1 MIVKCIDGKK
11 SVINYIL
18 IQQYLKKDDLVKDF
32 IKSIFAK
39 NNRMTFNDLDLSNQL
54 QYAIDDLG
62 FEKPT
67 PIQSQAFSVV
77 RSGKDV
83 VGIAQTGT
91 GKTFAYMLPILRD
104 LKFSKQQHPRVLV
117 LVPTRELVIQVVDE
131 IEKLAK
137 YINVRVL
144 GVYGGTNINTQKQA
158 ILQGQDIIVAT
169 PGRLYDLGLSNA
181 LKLKSI
187 QKLVIDE
194 VDVMLDLGFRFQ
206 LMNIFDIIP
215 QRRQNVLFSATMT
228 EDVDKLIYDYFKNPQ
243 KISIAVSGTPLDNIE
258 QISYNVPNFF
268 TKVNLLNHLLND
280 KQTFHKVLI
289 FVAFKRSAD
298 LLFKHLEEVFGSE
311 TCVIHSNKTQNYR
324 IRSIKQ
330 FDEGNNRILVA
341 TDVMARGLD
350 FDEVSHVIN
359 FDTPIFPENYMHRIG
374 RTGRAEKAGKTILF
388 STEKEQEAKK
398 EIENLMDYQIP
409 VFELPS
415 AIEISKLLTEDERP
429 REDREQSKNRT
440 KQEYV
445 PGPAFHEKSEKNSKV
460 NLGGSYRREIAKK
473 YKKPKTRGDKNYN
486 RRNKKK

>member
-1 MIVKCIDGKK
+1 
-11 SVINYIL
+11 
-18 IQQYLKKDDLVKDF
+18 
-32 IKSIFAK
+32 
-39 NNRMTFNDLDLSNQL
+39 MTFQELDLSNQL

-62 FEKPT
+62 FENPT
-67 PIQSQAFSVV
+67 PIQEQAFSVV
-77 RSGKDV
+77 RSGKDM

-91 GKTFAYMLPILRD
+91 GKTFAYMMPILRD
-104 LKFSKQQHPRVLV
+104 LKFSKQKHPRVLV
-117 LVPTRELVIQVVDE
+117 LVPTRELVLQVVDE

-215 QRRQNVLFSATMT
+215 EKRQNILFSATMT
-228 EDVDKLIYDYFKNPQ
+228 EDVDQLIYDYFKNPK

-258 QISYNVPNFF
+258 QVAYNVPNFF
-268 TKVNLLNHLLND
+268 TKVNLLNHLLQD
-280 KQTFHKVLI
+280 KETFNKVLI
-289 FVAFKRSAD
+289 FVAFKRTAD
-298 LLFKHLEEVFGSE
+298 YLFKHLEEVFGSE

-324 IRSIKQ
+324 IRSIRQ

-350 FDEVSHVIN
+350 FDNVSHVIN
-359 FDTPIFPENYMHRIG
+359 FDTPDFPENYMHRIG
-374 RTGRAEKAGKTILF
+374 RTGRAEKAGKTILL
-388 STEKEQEAKK
+388 STEKEQEAKLNIEELMNYK
-398 EIENLMDYQIP
+398 IPLLEIPED
-409 VFELPS
+409 V
-415 AIEISKLLTEDERP
+415 EISKLLTEDERP
-429 REDREQSKNRT
+429 REDIEQSKNRT
-440 KQEYV
+440 GLEYV
-445 PGPAFHEKSEKNSKV
+445 PGPAFHEKSEKNKKV

-486 RRNKKK
+486 KRNKKK

>member
-1 MIVKCIDGKK
+1 LHKFH
-11 SVINYIL
+11 N
-18 IQQYLKKDDLVKDF
+18 
-32 IKSIFAK
+32 
-39 NNRMTFNDLDLSNQL
+39 MTFKDLDLSNQL
-54 QYAIDDLG
+54 QYAIEDLG
-62 FEKPT
+62 FQTPT
-67 PIQSQAFSVV
+67 PIQEQAFPVV

-91 GKTFAYMLPILRD
+91 GKTFGYMLPILRD
-104 LKFSKQQHPRVLV
+104 LKFSAQKHPRVLV
-117 LVPTRELVIQVVDE
+117 LVPTRELVLQVVDE
-131 IEKLAK
+131 IEKLSK
-137 YINVRVL
+137 YINTRVL

-206 LMNIFDIIP
+206 LMNIFDILP
-215 QRRQNVLFSATMT
+215 ERRQNILFSATMT
-228 EDVDKLIYDYFKNPQ
+228 EDVDALIYDYFKNPK

-268 TKVNLLNHLLND
+268 TKVNLLHHLLQD
-280 KQTFHKVLI
+280 KKTYHKVLI
-289 FVAFKRSAD
+289 FVGFKRTAD
-298 LLFKHLEEVFGSE
+298 YLFKHLEEIFGSE

-324 IRSIKQ
+324 IRSIRQ

-350 FDEVSHVIN
+350 FDNVSHVIN
-359 FDTPIFPENYMHRIG
+359 FDTPDFPENYMHRIG
-374 RTGRAEKAGKTILF
+374 RTGRAEKTGKTILL
-388 STEKEQEAKK
+388 STEKEQLAKE
-398 EIENLMDYQIP
+398 EIEGLMDYKIP
-409 VFELPS
+409 LLPLPEEV
-415 AIEISKLLTEDERP
+415 EISKQLTEDERP
-429 REDREQSKNRT
+429 KEDTEQSKNRT
-440 KQEYV
+440 GLEYV